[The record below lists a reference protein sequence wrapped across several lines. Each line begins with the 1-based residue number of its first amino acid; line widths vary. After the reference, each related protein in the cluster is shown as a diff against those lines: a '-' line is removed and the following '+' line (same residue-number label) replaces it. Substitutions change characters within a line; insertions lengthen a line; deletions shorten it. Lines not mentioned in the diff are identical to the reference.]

1 MDQIQKRQLP
11 KPFRNRLRKV
21 TIVYHMAVLLTI
33 GNGEAIILQGRTGR
47 GVVKKN
53 VWLLGLILALVSLAP
68 GCPDR
73 SQAEDGAASGAGL
86 KAPSPK
92 PAPGQL
98 VFRLAETL
106 PADYPATIGDLE
118 FARLVEERSRGRI
131 KIIVYYD
138 ARFGEERS
146 AIEQIQFGGVDFAR
160 VNSAPLSEF
169 YQPLNVLSLPYLFRD
184 AEHLRHV
191 LYGPIGDEILA
202 GMSRVNLVGLTYYS
216 SAARN
221 FYTKRPVRALS
232 DMKGLRIR
240 VQQSRLYMDFIR
252 ALGAEPVPLAFGD
265 VYNGLLMG
273 EIDGAENN
281 WSSYYAGKHY
291 QIAPYYLVDTHAR
304 TPEVLMA
311 NRDIF
316 NQLDPA
322 DQELIRKAAR
332 DSATYQWQVSLAK
345 EAALEAE
352 IRKQG
357 ITVIYLSEA
366 QQQEFRNAGESIYL
380 RHGRDYRRFID
391 RIRDTTTD

>member
-1 MDQIQKRQLP
+1 MAQK
-11 KPFRNRLRKV
+11 NIWV
-21 TIVYHMAVLLTI
+21 
-33 GNGEAIILQGRTGR
+33 
-47 GVVKKN
+47 
-53 VWLLGLILALVSLAP
+53 LGLVLALICFAP

-73 SQAEDGAASGAGL
+73 SQAEDRAVSEAAL

-92 PAPGQL
+92 PEPGQL

-106 PADYPATIGDLE
+106 PVDYPATIGDLE

-184 AEHLRHV
+184 GEHLRQV

-202 GMSRVNLVGLTYYS
+202 GLSRINLVGLTYYS
-216 SAARN
+216 SATRN
-221 FYTKRPVRALS
+221 FYTKQPVRALS

-240 VQQSRLYMDFIR
+240 VQQSSLYMDFIR
-252 ALGAEPVPLAFGD
+252 ALGAEPVPLPFGE
-265 VYNGLLMG
+265 VYNGLLLG

-322 DQELIRKAAR
+322 DQELIRQAAR
-332 DSATYQWQVSLAK
+332 DSATYQWQVSIAK

-366 QQQEFRNAGESIYL
+366 RQREFQRAAEPIYL
-380 RHGRDYRRFID
+380 RHGRAYRQFID
-391 RIRDTTTD
+391 RIRNTTSD